1 MCCDRTYTCVKYE
14 AEGKIARITMNNPDK
29 MNPLD
34 EAMSAE
40 LTDALFDAGE
50 DDGVKVIVLT
60 GEGKAFCAGG
70 DVAHMAELDLE
81 GAYDY
86 VKMAQK
92 VVSAFK
98 DAEKPI
104 IAAVNGF
111 AVGAGLSLA
120 LLSDIVISSEKAVY
134 GCAFVK
140 VGLIPDLGLM
150 YTLPRAVGLNKA
162 NELVM
167 TGKNFN
173 AQEAYRFG
181 IVNRV
186 VEHEKLDEA
195 VSEMCTLLA
204 GHPRRAMGSAKK
216 LMTMGLNMTLN
227 ELLEA
232 EALEQSI
239 CMMSGDAREG
249 VDAFINKR
257 PPCFR

>member
-1 MCCDRTYTCVKYE
+1 MCMEKAYTCLEYEVEGSIVK
-14 AEGKIARITMNNPDK
+14 ITMNNPGK
-29 MNPLD
+29 MNALD
-34 EAMSAE
+34 EVLATE
-40 LTDALFDAGE
+40 LAHAIYEAGE
-50 DDGVKVIVLT
+50 DNDVKVIVLT
-60 GEGKAFCAGG
+60 GVGKAFCAGG
-70 DVAHMAELDLE
+70 DVAHMTELDLE

-86 VKMAQK
+86 VKTAQK

-98 DAEKPI
+98 DTAKPI
-104 IAAVNGF
+104 VAAVNGF

-120 LLSDIVISSEKAVY
+120 LLSDIVISSEKAVF

-150 YTLPRAVGLNKA
+150 YTLPRVVGLNKA
-162 NELVM
+162 SELVM

-173 AQEAYRFG
+173 AQEAHRLG
-181 IVNRV
+181 IVNQV
-186 VEHEKLDEA
+186 VEHEKLDET
-195 VSEMCTLLA
+195 VSEMCNILE

-216 LMTMGLNMTLN
+216 LMNLGLNMTLD

-232 EALEQSI
+232 EALEQAI
-239 CMMSGDAREG
+239 CMMSDDAREG